1 MVEGGSDVVM
11 WCTGHWVG
19 AEPACPQWCGCST
32 HRESIYTALCSAHK
46 GLGDGQRPSP
56 SRQAHRPTPVSE
68 GKGSG
73 GRDLGGQGARV
84 AGAPRREMQAG
95 VNGGGDTLLT
105 CVPSR
110 RRSRN
115 IPNLGLEVGVEIRD
129 LRQRAGTQSGIAGGI
144 DFSEGNTCRRAMPTL
159 LAALPPQLKHLHARS
174 SCTPATVRYTRVQ
187 KGGGAM
193 GARCR
198 GRGAPG
204 LSNVRRPT
212 RFIWPVPARRALPG
226 PRSPSLAAISPSSE
240 GLSGAHHADKTNFSG
255 RGSPQDFLAQ

>member
-1 MVEGGSDVVM
+1 MVWRVEEEGERRQGARGRGGGWRGWRAGAAVVEGGSDVVM

-129 LRQRAGTQSGIAGGI
+129 LRQGAGSQSRITKGIELSVGR
-144 DFSEGNTCRRAMPTL
+144 DFMCAMPTL
-159 LAALPPQLKHLHARS
+159 LGTLSPQFKQLPMVS
-174 SCTPATVRYTRVQ
+174 SCAPGTVRCARVQ
-187 KGGGAM
+187 NGGGAM
-193 GARCR
+193 GALQ
-198 GRGAPG
+198 GA
-204 LSNVRRPT
+204 
-212 RFIWPVPARRALPG
+212 
-226 PRSPSLAAISPSSE
+226 
-240 GLSGAHHADKTNFSG
+240 
-255 RGSPQDFLAQ
+255 

>member
-1 MVEGGSDVVM
+1 VVEGGSDVVM

-115 IPNLGLEVGVEIRD
+115 IPDLGLEVGVEIRD
-129 LRQRAGTQSGIAGGI
+129 LRQGAGSQSRIAGGI
-144 DFSEGNTCRRAMPTL
+144 EFSEQYTCRCAMPTL
-159 LAALPPQLKHLHARS
+159 LAALPPQFKQLHARS

-193 GARCR
+193 GALQ
-198 GRGAPG
+198 G
-204 LSNVRRPT
+204 
-212 RFIWPVPARRALPG
+212 ARRTGAFERPEADQVHLAG
-226 PRSPSLAAISPSSE
+226 ARSPSSAGTPFAVTCGHLA
-240 GLSGAHHADKTNFSG
+240 LF
-255 RGSPQDFLAQ
+255 